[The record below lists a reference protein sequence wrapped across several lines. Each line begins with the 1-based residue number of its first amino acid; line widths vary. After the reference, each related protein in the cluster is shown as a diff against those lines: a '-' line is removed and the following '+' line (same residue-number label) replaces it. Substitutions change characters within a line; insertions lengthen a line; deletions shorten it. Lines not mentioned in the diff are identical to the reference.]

1 MRVLLIE
8 DDEMIGS
15 SVAENLAEAAY
26 AVDWFKNG
34 RDALEAPFA
43 TDYDV
48 CLLDLGLP

>member
-26 AVDWFKNG
+26 AK
-34 RDALEAPFA
+34 R
-43 TDYDV
+43 T
-48 CLLDLGLP
+48 